1 MTERRVPQSTKGPV
15 RYAVVGL
22 GHIAQMAV
30 LPAFAHA
37 SVNSTLV
44 SLISSDADKLAELGD
59 RYGVAIRGGYDDFEA
74 CLEEADAV
82 YIALPNS
89 MHAEY
94 AIRAARAGVHVLCE
108 KPLAVTGE
116 ECDAIVEA
124 CREAEV
130 RVMTAYRLHFERVT
144 LWALDQV
151 RTGRLGDLRYF
162 TSAFSMR
169 VKPGGIRT
177 KSELGGG
184 TLYDLGVYCI
194 NAARMF
200 FGSEPV
206 QVQAFCI
213 DGYRAGMPGIDATT
227 SAVLRFEGDRLAT
240 FVTSF
245 DAAAVSS
252 LRLVGTRG
260 DIRMQP
266 AYEYAEPLRCE
277 VTVDGKTEKRRG
289 RNGDQF
295 APELIYFSKCILRGR
310 TPEPSAEEGAQDVR
324 IVQALYDSARRGQPV
339 ELASFEGDPKPRLDQ
354 AMYRPPVRKPE
365 PVNSEPPHR

>member
-1 MTERRVPQSTKGPV
+1 MTRPGSRKSSKGPV

-37 SVNSTLV
+37 TKNSKLV
-44 SLISSDADKLAELGD
+44 ALISSDAEKLSELGD
-59 RYGVAIRGGYDDFEA
+59 SYGVQTRGGYDDYER
-74 CLEEADAV
+74 CLEGADAV

-89 MHAEY
+89 LHAEY

-108 KPLAVTGE
+108 KPLAVTGAQ
-116 ECDAIVEA
+116 CDAIIAACHEA
-124 CREAEV
+124 GV

-144 LWALDQV
+144 LRALERV
-151 RTGRLGDLRYF
+151 RAGDLGDLRYF

-169 VKPGGIRT
+169 ATPGGIRT
-177 KSELGGG
+177 QPELGGG

-200 FGSEPV
+200 FASEP
-206 QVQAFCI
+206 I
-213 DGYRAGMPGIDATT
+213 DVMACSIEGTQAGMPGIDATT

-245 DAAAVSS
+245 DAADVSS
-252 LRLVGTRG
+252 LRVVGTKG

-266 AYEYAEPLRCE
+266 AYEYAEPLVCE
-277 VTVDGKTEKRRG
+277 VTVEGKTVKRRG
-289 RNGDQF
+289 KKGDQF
-295 APELIYFSKCILRGR
+295 APELLYFSDCVLKGR
-310 TPEPSAEEGAQDVR
+310 QPEPSADEGAQDVR
-324 IVQALYDSARRGQPV
+324 IVEALYESARRGQAV
-339 ELASFEGDPKPRLDQ
+339 NVASFGGDPGPGRDQ
-354 AMYRPPVRKPE
+354 AMFRPPVRKPE